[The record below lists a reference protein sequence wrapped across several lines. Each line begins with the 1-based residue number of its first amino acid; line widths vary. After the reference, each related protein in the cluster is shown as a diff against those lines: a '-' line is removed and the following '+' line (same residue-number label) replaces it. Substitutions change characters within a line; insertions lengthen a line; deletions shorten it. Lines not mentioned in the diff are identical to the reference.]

1 MMKVLVATNEG
12 QGEVPGDYSW
22 TVEGELVT
30 LGAIECCDPD
40 RCGCGRGFAGIAS
53 GRATTTALV
62 VEHQHLGEDDL
73 RAAVYDSLDRGG
85 WIELLEDEGEVIDL
99 VDDHVQEIREACAAF
114 PVGTIVG
121 RCRSFIFDRQPLA
134 A

>member
-1 MMKVLVATNEG
+1 MKVLVATNEG
-12 QGEVPGDYSW
+12 QGEIPGDFNW

-30 LGAIECCDPD
+30 LGSIECREPD
-40 RCGCGRGFAGIAS
+40 RCGCGRGFAGLAS

-62 VEHQHLGEDDL
+62 VEHEHLGEDDL
-73 RAAVYDSLDRGG
+73 RDAVHDSLDRGG

-99 VDDHVQEIREACAAF
+99 VDDYVQGIRKACAAF

-121 RCRSFIFDRQPLA
+121 RSRSLVFDRQPLA